1 MAAPSA
7 GAAAAVPGGSPRG
20 AVPVTPRH
28 IRDLIGRGI
37 AAGGTGNGGKDTS
50 DLSESANGSSQMEEN
65 SLESASRE
73 AYFSRVETFTPL
85 KWAGKPAALSPL
97 ECARWGW
104 KNLECDLLRCSSC
117 RALLCARLQ
126 LSLDLGTYRE
136 RCAEL
141 RRALSAAH
149 ERFCFWPDSPCP
161 ERFAL
166 LPLDE
171 PRVLL
176 QEFLERFQSLS
187 RLELQL
193 PSLRPEELGNM
204 SLSEERIRRLLEL
217 IQDELECGREGEK
230 PPGKFSMESPQGH
243 AVPASILAL
252 CGWNCSSGGSPALP
266 VISCS
271 RCMRK
276 VGLWSFHQLES
287 SAPEP
292 DPCGSSGSSVPTSP
306 RRIVTRSQDTVPA
319 GAEQQEKSPS
329 PSISH
334 PQGWDSPNSL
344 DCGVQS
350 ISLIPC
356 FSPLAAGE
364 EPLPIPVPSRI
375 PGLGFS
381 RLHGPG
387 GAGGVQP
394 VPPEPPGDAEHGP
407 GGHHGSAIQPHPQG
421 QAGTAL
427 LLRRLGRFHEE
438 LLPPQLPAPGL
449 VSVGEHQGGAGFPGG
464 CCIPR
469 GEGREGGA
477 GLENGAGHPA
487 GHPEGRGRA
496 RHGAGEPLGEVLQG
510 VPHFPAVGEHE
521 LLLNSSWIPPG
532 FLLDSS
538 WIPPGFLLD
547 SSWIPPGFLSLW
559 NPQGLRGGER
569 DPLPSSVP
577 REGDPEGAIPG
588 FPHPHLPSPVAA
600 VIPRLRRLRE
610 PPRDRDVPL
619 G

>member
-7 GAAAAVPGGSPRG
+7 GTAAAVPGGSPRG

-37 AAGGTGNGGKDTS
+37 AAGGAGNGGKDTS

-104 KNLECDLLRCSSC
+104 KNVECDLLRCSSC

-161 ERFAL
+161 GGAAQPPSFPVSHPHSQLAIFIPCSATLIPSYPPLFPAQPPSFPVIHLYSLLSHPSRGAL
-166 LPLDE
+166 EAALPGIGKGL
-171 PRVLL
+171 
-176 QEFLERFQSLS
+176 SLHS
-187 RLELQL
+187 VGAN
-193 PSLRPEELGNM
+193 PWNSLRVAPQ

-217 IQDELECGREGEK
+217 TQDELESGREGEK

-252 CGWNCSSGGSPALP
+252 CGWNCSSGGSLTLP

-292 DPCGSSGSSVPTSP
+292 DSCGSSGSCGFPAVPTSP
-306 RRIVTRSQDTVPA
+306 RRIVTRSQDTIPA

-334 PQGWDSPNSL
+334 PQGWNSHNSV

-350 ISLIPC
+350 ISIIPC
-356 FSPLAAGE
+356 FPPLAAGE
-364 EPLPIPVPSRI
+364 EPIPI
-375 PGLGFS
+375 
-381 RLHGPG
+381 H
-387 GAGGVQP
+387 
-394 VPPEPPGDAEHGP
+394 
-407 GGHHGSAIQPHPQG
+407 
-421 QAGTAL
+421 
-427 LLRRLGRFHEE
+427 
-438 LLPPQLPAPGL
+438 LPPTGL
-449 VSVGEHQGGAGFPGG
+449 SEKSCKVFRIFRQWES
-464 CCIPR
+464 
-469 GEGREGGA
+469 
-477 GLENGAGHPA
+477 
-487 GHPEGRGRA
+487 
-496 RHGAGEPLGEVLQG
+496 
-510 VPHFPAVGEHE
+510 
-521 LLLNSSWIPPG
+521 LNSS
-532 FLLDSS
+532 
-538 WIPPGFLLD
+538 
-547 SSWIPPGFLSLW
+547 
-559 NPQGLRGGER
+559 
-569 DPLPSSVP
+569 
-577 REGDPEGAIPG
+577 
-588 FPHPHLPSPVAA
+588 
-600 VIPRLRRLRE
+600 
-610 PPRDRDVPL
+610 
-619 G
+619 

>member
-319 GAEQQEKSPS
+319 GAEQEKSPS
-329 PSISH
+329 PSLSR
-334 PQGWDSPNSL
+334 PVSRGWDSPGSMDRGELEVSSPSL
-344 DCGVQS
+344 RSRPVTRSMGQGDTM
-350 ISLIPC
+350 
-356 FSPLAAGE
+356 E
-364 EPLPIPVPSRI
+364 VPSSPIRRAKRARLCSSGGSDASTRSFFHPSSQHRDWCPWVSTREGQDSLEDAASHGEKAGKAE
-375 PGLGFS
+375 PGWKMVLDTLLGT
-381 RLHGPG
+381 R
-387 GAGGVQP
+387 
-394 VPPEPPGDAEHGP
+394 
-407 GGHHGSAIQPHPQG
+407 
-421 QAGTAL
+421 
-427 LLRRLGRFHEE
+427 
-438 LLPPQLPAPGL
+438 
-449 VSVGEHQGGAGFPGG
+449 
-464 CCIPR
+464 R
-469 GEGREGGA
+469 GEA
-477 GLENGAGHPA
+477 VPDT
-487 GHPEGRGRA
+487 
-496 RHGAGEPLGEVLQG
+496 EPVSLSEKSCKVFRIFRQW
-510 VPHFPAVGEHE
+510 ESM
-521 LLLNSSWIPPG
+521 NSS
-532 FLLDSS
+532 
-538 WIPPGFLLD
+538 
-547 SSWIPPGFLSLW
+547 
-559 NPQGLRGGER
+559 
-569 DPLPSSVP
+569 
-577 REGDPEGAIPG
+577 
-588 FPHPHLPSPVAA
+588 
-600 VIPRLRRLRE
+600 
-610 PPRDRDVPL
+610 
-619 G
+619 